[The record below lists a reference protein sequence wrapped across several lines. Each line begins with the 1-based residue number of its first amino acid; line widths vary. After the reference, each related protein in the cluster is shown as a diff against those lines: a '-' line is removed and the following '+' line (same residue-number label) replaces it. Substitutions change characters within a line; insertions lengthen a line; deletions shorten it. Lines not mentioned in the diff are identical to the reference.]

1 MRIFVCEELIHN
13 IKVNL
18 NEIKSI
24 QANLDQVNYKAYYI
38 YAFAL
43 FESSICEAIRHI
55 LASFPEKIRKN
66 QQLNNFTELVYN
78 NLYSPISIL
87 AEVIKKE
94 IEKINKGSAQS
105 IVNEAERI
113 CDVKLTYDKNYL
125 KEISDIRNKI
135 TDENTTSKQEYLF
148 GSSNF
153 VAKQRYSMKKL
164 KELISYLIVILKLF

>member
-1 MRIFVCEELIHN
+1 M
-13 IKVNL
+13 
-18 NEIKSI
+18 
-24 QANLDQVNYKAYYI
+24 
-38 YAFAL
+38 
-43 FESSICEAIRHI
+43 
-55 LASFPEKIRKN
+55 
-66 QQLNNFTELVYN
+66 VYN